1 MTWHACLAAQRD
13 ALNRVVA
20 FLNDEESAG
29 RGFLPAPH
37 QVMRALALP
46 LPDVTVLIVGQ
57 DPYPTPGHAV
67 GLAFAV
73 SANVSPL
80 PASLR
85 NILTERAHDLAME
98 MPTSG
103 DLTPWSAQ
111 GVLLLNRVLT
121 VSPGAPGSHHGH
133 GWEQVTLAIVRELVR
148 QSPGFVALLWGASA
162 GTLARDMPRVPVL
175 RSPHPSPLAAYRGFF
190 GSAPFSWANAA
201 LTEMDRAPVDWSLD
215 RG

>member
-1 MTWHACLAAQRD
+1 MT
-13 ALNRVVA
+13 
-20 FLNDEESAG
+20 FLNDEEAAG

-37 QVMRALALP
+37 QVMRALSLP
-46 LPDVTVLIVGQ
+46 LAEVRVVIVGQ

-73 SANVSPL
+73 SADVSPL
-80 PASLR
+80 PPSLR
-85 NILTERAHDLAME
+85 NILTERARDLAME

-103 DLTPWSAQ
+103 DLTPWSTQ

-121 VSPGAPGSHHGH
+121 VSPGAAGTHHGR

-148 QSPGFVALLWGASA
+148 RSPGFVALLWGRSA
-162 GTLARDMPRVPVL
+162 GDLARDMPRVPVL

-190 GSAPFSWANAA
+190 GSAPFSWANTA
-201 LTEMDRAPVDWSLD
+201 LTGMGRAPIDWSLD